1 MREHE
6 LPTAPEMFH
15 RTAARVNQA
24 YASLGDAGDELRSDW
39 QPVGSALTSTQS
51 TTRREVFDLLAEVK
65 GKLNEITSLLDN
77 AAQ

>member
-6 LPTAPEMFH
+6 LPTAPEMF
-15 RTAARVNQA
+15 RRAAAHVNQA

-39 QPVGSALTSTQS
+39 QPVGSALSSTQG
-51 TTRREVFDLLAEVK
+51 TTRREVFDLLTEVK
-65 GKLNEITSLLDN
+65 GKLNEAANLLDD